1 MARKA
6 MEAHMFRRSVCRI
19 AISLGLLITMGVCG
33 LARADSQWQS
43 WNPDV
48 VPGSSVGQSGQTA
61 KQPVAI
67 YDIAPAMARSAVAAV
82 SYDQAYANLRGALAN
97 AGREFE
103 NAPDMVAAEREL
115 NDAMIAYEA
124 ACEPVRGEL
133 LDRPEYH
140 SLIEKRTEMEIVISS
155 PEVSA
160 GEKLAAATRK
170 MEYASVAARMEANAL
185 MNDPAVVDAKL
196 RLDAARQVVSE
207 KNLRFEMTLYQ
218 QPAVAAAQR
227 EFDLAKLNRA
237 GADAYLQGAWITRAD
252 SLDADQRRY
261 PGTETVQYAS
271 PATVYWGNPYWW
283 GYYGIPWH
291 RF

>member
-1 MARKA
+1 
-6 MEAHMFRRSVCRI
+6 MFHRQIRLM
-19 AISLGLLITMGVCG
+19 AISCGLLITTAICG

-48 VPGSSVGQSGQTA
+48 VAPTPVTQTSQST
-61 KQPVAI
+61 KQPAAI
-67 YDIAPAMARSAVAAV
+67 YDIAPAMARSAVATV
-82 SYDQAYANLRGALAN
+82 SYDQAYANLRGAVGN
-97 AGREFE
+97 AQREFE
-103 NAPDMVAAEREL
+103 NAPDTVAAKQELDDAMVA
-115 NDAMIAYEA
+115 YQTV
-124 ACEPVRGEL
+124 CEPVRAAL

-155 PEVSA
+155 PDISA
-160 GEKLAAATRK
+160 AEKTAAATRK
-170 MEYASVAARMEANAL
+170 MEYASAAARMEANA
-185 MNDPAVVDAKL
+185 MANDHAVIDAKL
-196 RLDAARQVVSE
+196 RLDAARQVISE
-207 KNLRFEMTLYQ
+207 KALRFEIMLGE

-227 EFDLAKLNRA
+227 QFDSAKLNRA

-261 PGTETVQYAS
+261 PGTDTVQYAS
-271 PATVYWGNPYWW
+271 PVTVYWGNPYWW